1 MLTILTD
8 VEARVLG
15 ALIEKQITT
24 PEYYPLTLNALT
36 LACNQK
42 NNRNPVT
49 SYDEQTVA
57 DAVES
62 LRVKNLA
69 YVFYGSNS
77 RVPKYKHVVPEIF
90 HLSHSELSLMC
101 LLMLRGPQT
110 PGELHSRS
118 GRMFDFKGLE
128 DVEETINSLIAKDP
142 EPLVVRLPRQP
153 GQKETR
159 FAQLLTGEI
168 DIEAMA
174 ETAVSRDNAGPR
186 QASGERIAQLE
197 QEVSR
202 LSAEMQDLQ
211 RQFTEFKKQFE

>member
-1 MLTILTD
+1 MSTILSD
-8 VEARVLG
+8 VELRVLG
-15 ALIEKQITT
+15 SLIEKQITT

-57 DAVES
+57 DAIET
-62 LRVKNLA
+62 LRAKNLA

-77 RVPKYKHVVPEIF
+77 RVPKYKHVMAEIF
-90 HLSHSELSLMC
+90 HLSHPELSLMC

-118 GRMFDFKGLE
+118 GRMFDFTGLE
-128 DVEETINSLIAKDP
+128 DVEETLNSLINKEPDP
-142 EPLVVRLPRQP
+142 LAARLARQP

-159 FAQLLTGEI
+159 FAHLLS
-168 DIEAMA
+168 DDVPA
-174 ETAVSRDNAGPR
+174 ESLTESTPR
-186 QASGERIAQLE
+186 QELSTPRPGSSERITHLE
-197 QEVSR
+197 QEVAR
-202 LSAEMQDLQ
+202 LSDEVQSLQ
-211 RQFTEFKKQFE
+211 EQFEQFKKQFE